1 MSADTGGSEGGYGQ
15 EGPGEPLEI
24 VGRYD
29 AKRLTGDDEDQHH
42 LGFTGAL
49 DECARS
55 DGTPDWRGRD
65 MTITAGGL
73 DHENPG
79 AVGEYRAHC
88 TSPWPPLERSR
99 RGVTDAERVR
109 RS

>member
-29 AKRLTGDDEDQHH
+29 AKRLTGDDEKQHH

-49 DECARS
+49 DDALDQMDSR
-55 DGTPDWRGRD
+55 WYGRD
-65 MTITAGGL
+65 MTITLEASITR
-73 DHENPG
+73 NPG

-88 TSPWPPLERSR
+88 TSP
-99 RGVTDAERVR
+99 
-109 RS
+109 